1 MNHKEIKRG
10 DLYYA
15 RLDPIIGSE
24 QGGTRPVLVLQNN
37 TGNKFSPTTIIA
49 AAITSRTT
57 KAPMP
62 THVTLNNIP
71 GLACESLLLLEQLR
85 TIDCKRLGSYIGT
98 LDERIMAAVDQAL
111 AVSVGLNDE
120 QR

>member
-1 MNHKEIKRG
+1 MDKEIKRG

-15 RLDPIIGSE
+15 RLDPVVGSE
-24 QGGTRPVLVLQNN
+24 QGGTRPVLILQNN

-49 AAITSRTT
+49 AAITSRMT
-57 KAPMP
+57 KAPLP

-98 LDERIMAAVDQAL
+98 LDERIMAKVDQAL
-111 AVSVGLNDE
+111 AVSVGLDDE

>member
-1 MNHKEIKRG
+1 MNKEIKRG

-15 RLDPIIGSE
+15 RLDPVIGSE

-49 AAITSRTT
+49 AAVTSKTA
-57 KAPMP
+57 KAPLP
-62 THVTLNNIP
+62 THVALDNIH
-71 GLACESLLLLEQLR
+71 GLARGSLLLLEQLR

-98 LDERIMAAVDQAL
+98 LDERIMAEVDQAL
-111 AVSVGLNDE
+111 AVSVGLNNE

>member
-1 MNHKEIKRG
+1 MNKEIKRG

-15 RLDPIIGSE
+15 RLDPVVGSE
-24 QGGTRPVLVLQNN
+24 QGGTRPVLILQNN

-57 KAPMP
+57 KAPLP

-85 TIDCKRLGSYIGT
+85 TIDCTRLGSYVGT
-98 LDERIMAAVDQAL
+98 LDERIMAEVDQAL
-111 AVSVGLNDE
+111 AVSVGLTDE